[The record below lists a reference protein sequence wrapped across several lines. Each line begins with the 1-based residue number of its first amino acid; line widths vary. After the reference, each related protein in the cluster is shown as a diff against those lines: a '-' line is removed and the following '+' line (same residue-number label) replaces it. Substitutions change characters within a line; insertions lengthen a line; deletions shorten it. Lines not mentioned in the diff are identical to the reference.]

1 MKLCF
6 FFFFFFKWIQ
16 LLPFIPNKREI
27 GFCVNVQSLCVYM
40 QSYVGKV
47 TLVVMS
53 AKHII
58 PDPEKITQYCID
70 ALEEMKLAALS
81 LKV

>member
-1 MKLCF
+1 MKLCLFVF
-6 FFFFFFKWIQ
+6 FFSNGANSDFSS
-16 LLPFIPNKREI
+16 LTREI